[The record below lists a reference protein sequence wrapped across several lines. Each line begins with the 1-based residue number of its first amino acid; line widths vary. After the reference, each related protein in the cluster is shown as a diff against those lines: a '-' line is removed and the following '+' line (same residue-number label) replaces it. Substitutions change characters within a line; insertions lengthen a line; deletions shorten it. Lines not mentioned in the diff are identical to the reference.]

1 MHAFVLGAQLE
12 HLAFEFLEYGIVWLI
27 NSRLALQYGNFL
39 LLQFLLLEC
48 FNRIVAVQAQQ
59 RTPRLYVWVQ
69 YLCVCVGERM
79 MSNTL
84 SR

>member
-1 MHAFVLGAQLE
+1 MLGAQLE
-12 HLAFEFLEYGIVWLI
+12 HFAFEFLKYGIVGLI

-48 FNRIVAVQAQQ
+48 LNRIVAVQAQQ
-59 RTPRLYVWVQ
+59 RAPRLYVWVQ
-69 YLCVCVGERM
+69 YLCVGERM